1 MHANNWSAW
10 PPLHGWI
17 KHPMKIW
24 TGTSVKCF
32 CIWVCKILA
41 LEKSWRR
48 RKTELSQWKKW
59 RRRKT
64 MKLHAAA
71 FVLANYFSVCL
82 FWHADFF
89 SATNISCRRY
99 SREETSYR
107 PPKKV
112 GLRQLLGVVK
122 SFPNNTNLSEK
133 SGLHLLWDGGS
144 RLQNLFWDEGLTLD
158 QL

>member
-1 MHANNWSAW
+1 M
-10 PPLHGWI
+10 PL
-17 KHPMKIW
+17 
-24 TGTSVKCF
+24 
-32 CIWVCKILA
+32 L
-41 LEKSWRR
+41 
-48 RKTELSQWKKW
+48 
-59 RRRKT
+59 
-64 MKLHAAA
+64 
-71 FVLANYFSVCL
+71 L
-82 FWHADFF
+82 FWQTILVSVYFGTPIFF
-89 SATNISCRRY
+89 SATNKSCRRY
-99 SREETSYR
+99 SREETAFR